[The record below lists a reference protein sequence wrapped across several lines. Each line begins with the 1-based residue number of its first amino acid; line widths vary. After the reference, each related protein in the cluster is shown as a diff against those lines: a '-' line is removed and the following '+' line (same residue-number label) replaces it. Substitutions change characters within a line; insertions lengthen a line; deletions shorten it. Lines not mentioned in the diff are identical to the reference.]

1 MSFGVQIRNFV
12 SCWMSKCCR
21 LRTYNS
27 LHARID
33 GALNDRVAVF
43 IELVEIKVAMGVG
56 QHFWIK
62 IVKIITY

>member
-1 MSFGVQIRNFV
+1 
-12 SCWMSKCCR
+12 MSKCCR